1 MKNRFKKVREKLKM
15 VVMIAGITLMHMN
28 VNVYASGIKSTK
40 LYSGGLK
47 LIKDL
52 TTVAMGFLGAYV
64 VYREVTLFIQRAD
77 AKDNEKA
84 VLEKEMK
91 NIVVLGILGET
102 VGGVLQV
109 VFAYFK

>member
-1 MKNRFKKVREKLKM
+1 
-15 VVMIAGITLMHMN
+15 MIAGITLMHMN

-40 LYSGGLK
+40 LYTGGLK
-47 LIKDL
+47 LMTDV
-52 TTVAMGFLGAYV
+52 TTAGMAFLGAYV
-64 VYREVTLFIQRAD
+64 VWREVMLFIQRAD

>member
-1 MKNRFKKVREKLKM
+1 MQR
-15 VVMIAGITLMHMN
+15 
-28 VNVYASGIKSTK
+28 
-40 LYSGGLK
+40 
-47 LIKDL
+47 
-52 TTVAMGFLGAYV
+52 
-64 VYREVTLFIQRAD
+64 RAD